1 VLANIA
7 YFFLL
12 LRVRSQCVN
21 KATIQPLMTVVVM
34 WTRAST
40 IWYAPPLCV

>member
-1 VLANIA
+1 MLANIA

-21 KATIQPLMTVVVM
+21 NATIQPLMTV
-34 WTRAST
+34 
-40 IWYAPPLCV
+40 